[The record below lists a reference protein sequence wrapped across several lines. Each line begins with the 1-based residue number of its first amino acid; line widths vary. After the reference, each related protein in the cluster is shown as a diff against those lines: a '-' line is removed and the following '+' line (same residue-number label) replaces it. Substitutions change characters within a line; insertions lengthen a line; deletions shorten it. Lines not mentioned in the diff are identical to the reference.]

1 LTRVPRRFLF
11 CAATLVAVLGSGC
24 SAHAKKA
31 GSAEVL
37 LNERMA
43 AVLLRE
49 GRLAEAERAY
59 RDVLPNDSK
68 NPEVHD
74 GLGVS
79 LLMQGRF
86 KEASSSFDRAVDLD
100 SGKVLYRIHRGMAS
114 LELGRLKEAEADFQ
128 AAESSP
134 SAEDRLDAAINL
146 GRLKQRQKDFAAAE
160 EAFSTALSRDP
171 KSSAALIGRGMARES
186 RGALE
191 PAAEDYLEAVR
202 VEPRS
207 AEAHLRLGLVLV
219 TLKKTALGRRYL
231 ERTIELDPAG
241 ELGAKA
247 RLLLESRPPDDTV
260 APRRENPSG
269 GSPS

>member
-1 LTRVPRRFLF
+1 MTKSPRRLF
-11 CAATLVAVLGSGC
+11 FIAAALLTVLAAGCASGS
-24 SAHAKKA
+24 KKT

-49 GRLAEAERAY
+49 GRAAEAEKAY
-59 RDVLPNDSK
+59 REALPNDSK

-74 GLGVS
+74 GLGVA

-86 KEASSSFDRAVDLD
+86 KD
-100 SGKVLYRIHRGMAS
+100 
-114 LELGRLKEAEADFQ
+114 AEADFR
-128 AAESSP
+128 AGESSP
-134 SAEDRLDAAINL
+134 SPEDRLDAAINR
-146 GRLKQRQKDFAAAE
+146 GRLKQRQKDFTAAE
-160 EAFSTALSRDP
+160 DAFSEALSRNP
-171 KSSAALIGRGMARES
+171 KSSSALIGRGIAREA

-191 PAAEDYLEAVR
+191 PAAEDYLGAIR
-202 VEPRS
+202 LEPRN

-247 RLLLESRPPDDTV
+247 RLLLDSDSA
-260 APRRENPSG
+260 APKRE
-269 GSPS
+269 GS

>member
-1 LTRVPRRFLF
+1 MAAALLLTFTP
-11 CAATLVAVLGSGC
+11 AC
-24 SAHAKKA
+24 SSRAKKT

-49 GRLAEAERAY
+49 GRAVEAERAY
-59 RDVLPNDSK
+59 REVLPNDPK

-79 LLMQGRF
+79 LLIQGRF
-86 KEASSSFDRAVDLD
+86 KEAFSSFDRAVDLD
-100 SGKVLYRIHRGMAS
+100 TEKALYRIHRGMAS
-114 LELGRLKEAEADFQ
+114 LELGRFKDAEADFQ
-128 AAESSP
+128 LAENSP
-134 SAEDRLDAAINL
+134 AGEDRLDAAINR

-160 EAFSTALSRDP
+160 EAFSSALSRDP
-171 KSSAALIGRGMARES
+171 RSSAALIGRGIARES

-191 PAAEDYLEAVR
+191 PAAQDYLEVVR
-202 VEPRS
+202 LEPRN
-207 AEAHLRLGLVLV
+207 AEAHLRLGLALV

-231 ERTIELDPAG
+231 ERTIELDPSG
-241 ELGAKA
+241 ETGAKA
-247 RLLLESRPPDDTV
+247 RLLLEGSRPGEDSV
-260 APRRENPSG
+260 APRRQNSSG